1 MMAIEPIIRGLL
13 TAHGLKIGPVHRA
26 RFASK
31 VEAMLADA
39 PILRV
44 AIEPLLEARNVMR
57 KQRPCWISVSH
68 RWLAR
73 ITSAKQWIAR
83 GVLRATT
90 AWMFPPRMTRNPSN
104 RLRQLDAARAQRGA
118 TANPGHDRCF
128 GFPKSGRCAIVA
140 TCSGSERAPAYL

>member
-57 KQRPCWISVSH
+57 KQRPCWISVS
-68 RWLAR
+68 RKWPAR
-73 ITSAKQWIAR
+73 IHLQSSGLLEAFYAQPLP
-83 GVLRATT
+83 GCS
-90 AWMFPPRMTRNPSN
+90 PR
-104 RLRQLDAARAQRGA
+104 
-118 TANPGHDRCF
+118 
-128 GFPKSGRCAIVA
+128 
-140 TCSGSERAPAYL
+140 E